1 MKEFKIPSLVF
12 YLLIAAELI
21 LFCVGAISP
30 LFIIKESLGWWV
42 FNENNTSLLGI
53 VETFYLEK
61 ELDVIFDHS
70 DFGIISPVIKVFAKA
85 IGNISLT
92 NLLHKFTHI
101 DILLVV
107 ILIYISKS
115 SYYLDVILGS
125 GFYILTASVI
135 LGYLTGQMSYKKRV
149 KLIFLCVMCLLD
161 KQNQN
166 HFS

>member
-1 MKEFKIPSLVF
+1 MKEFKIPAFVF
-12 YLLIAAELI
+12 YLLITAELI

-61 ELDVIFDHS
+61 ELMLFLIILI
-70 DFGIISPVIKVFAKA
+70 FGIISPVIKVFAKA

-135 LGYLTGQMSYKKRV
+135 LGYLTGQMSY
-149 KLIFLCVMCLLD
+149 I
-161 KQNQN
+161 KQGVD
-166 HFS
+166 

>member
-1 MKEFKIPSLVF
+1 MLF
-12 YLLIAAELI
+12 LIILI
-21 LFCVGAISP
+21 
-30 LFIIKESLGWWV
+30 
-42 FNENNTSLLGI
+42 
-53 VETFYLEK
+53 
-61 ELDVIFDHS
+61 
-70 DFGIISPVIKVFAKA
+70 FGIISPVIKVFAKA

-135 LGYLTGQMSYKKRV
+135 LGYLTGQMSY
-149 KLIFLCVMCLLD
+149 I
-161 KQNQN
+161 KQGVD
-166 HFS
+166 